1 MIYIPSMNRDVERRE
16 ADTRLRE
23 VLLCILAELNVL
35 CRRHQSQGEVT
46 CVGKG
51 AEVGGAAAFRFN
63 QLTNLAEW
71 VEQQL
76 EECPLDAKA
85 ICQRQL
91 ELSSLLVECG
101 KKDLL
106 PTLLSSLG
114 MSEGTPR
121 QETQAAPI
129 LATIEQCSWGAS
141 DVLRLSSSQP
151 HILHYLILQARDQSA
166 AQEAWQ
172 QLKKHEEYL
181 SSDILVHIILNSGF
195 RGIVQ
200 DAWVLVRGKED
211 LTRRSLESLA
221 KSAPLL
227 EIREQ
232 AQTLIER

>member
-1 MIYIPSMNRDVERRE
+1 MIMVIDHQRE
-16 ADTRLRE
+16 AEPLRE
-23 VLLCILAELNVL
+23 VLNLLLCELNTL
-35 CRRHQSQGEVT
+35 CHRHQPRSTATDQNGSE
-46 CVGKG
+46 
-51 AEVGGAAAFRFN
+51 EVGGAAAFRFN

-71 VEQQL
+71 IEQKL

-85 ICQRQL
+85 ICQRQM
-91 ELSSLLVECG
+91 ELSSLLVGCER
-101 KKDLL
+101 KDLL

-114 MSEGTPR
+114 ISGGTSRP
-121 QETQAAPI
+121 ETQAAPI

-172 QLKKHEEYL
+172 QLKRHEGYL

-195 RGIVQ
+195 GEVIQ
-200 DAWVLVRGKED
+200 DAWRLLRSKED

-221 KSAPLL
+221 SDASLL
-227 EIREQ
+227 SIREQ
-232 AQTLIER
+232 AQALIER